1 MRTKRIAQL
10 CCAVLVAAGIGL
22 NIQNALTNYGMNSN
36 MLSLVATG
44 GSGSNSSSNCQA
56 PGFVGLDQIPPNVT
70 FVYQTAT
77 YSDCGVK
84 SGKWNLGYELLRRG
98 GNSYDTNSNSGEV
111 FYIRLS
117 TEDKLT
123 YYRWH
128 HWKEYVKTD
137 YNPDGTVKKE
147 WYHNWRTCQENA
159 GTYDSSCGRLYTEDL
174 GIS

>member
-1 MRTKRIAQL
+1 MKTKRIAQL

-44 GSGSNSSSNCQA
+44 GSGSNSGGYCQA
-56 PGFVGLDQIPPNVT
+56 PGLVGLDLIPSTVT

-98 GNSYDTNSNSGEV
+98 ASNDGAV

-128 HWKEYVKTD
+128 HWYEHVKTD

-159 GTYDSSCGRLYTEDL
+159 GTYDSSCGRALDTEDL